1 MIFGKVGKQMK
12 KNKGGKAA
20 ATISIMA
27 IIIMA
32 AKVMGLLRETL
43 VARLY
48 GQGME
53 SDIPRLRFRFC
64 FLIWCS
70 VLPYYPRLSPY
81 LINI

>member
-43 VARLY
+43 VAKLY

-53 SDIPRLRFRFC
+53 SDMINTATQIPLLFFDSARC
-64 FLIWCS
+64 CHIIHVC
-70 VLPYYPRLSPY
+70 PH
-81 LINI
+81 I